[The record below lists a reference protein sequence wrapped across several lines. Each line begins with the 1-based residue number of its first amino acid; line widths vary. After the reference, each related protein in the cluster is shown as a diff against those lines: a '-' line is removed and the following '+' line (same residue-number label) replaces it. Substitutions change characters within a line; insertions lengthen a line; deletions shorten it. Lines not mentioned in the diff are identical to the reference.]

1 MERAYDVDYDAIRA
15 ACQREAAR
23 FAGAA
28 RVAIRT
34 GDACLLQ
41 LDLSGRSWLTDAGDG
56 DLPCGEI
63 YIAPVETASQGSVF
77 FEDLYWEGTHY
88 RDVTL
93 TVTDGEISGSSCPE
107 VARRFAAMPRAERT
121 VCELGLGMNPHVTEL
136 CGYPLLDEK
145 MAGTFHIAVGANT
158 MFGGRNEAA
167 DHVDFVGRGEVEVIA

>member
-1 MERAYDVDYDAIRA
+1 MMIYFLSKEGESMNERTI
-15 ACQREAAR
+15 
-23 FAGAA
+23 AGIVKA
-28 RVAIRT
+28 
-34 GDACLLQ
+34 
-41 LDLSGRSWLTDAGDG
+41 SGVSAGE
-56 DLPCGEI
+56 LVLVHFWGE
-63 YIAPVETASQGSVF
+63 ASQGSVF
-77 FEDLYWEGTHY
+77 FEDLYWEGTHC

-93 TVTDGEISGSSCPE
+93 TVADGEISGSSCPE

-136 CGYPLLDEK
+136 CGYPLPDEK

>member
-1 MERAYDVDYDAIRA
+1 M
-15 ACQREAAR
+15 
-23 FAGAA
+23 
-28 RVAIRT
+28 
-34 GDACLLQ
+34 
-41 LDLSGRSWLTDAGDG
+41 
-56 DLPCGEI
+56 
-63 YIAPVETASQGSVF
+63 ETASQGSVF

-107 VARRFAAMPRAERT
+107 VARRFAGMPRAERT